1 MNGRRPG
8 MKILA
13 LDLGKSK
20 SVAYTVDTATGECGF
35 KTVRTEPAVLGRLF
49 AEGRP
54 DRLVF
59 EIGPLAGW
67 VHDAARQAGV
77 RQIEVANVAHEAW
90 RWRHT
95 RRKTDRVDAV
105 RLADLSA
112 ARQLP
117 TVHVPQAATRQW
129 RGLIAYR
136 ARLVARRTAVKNRIR
151 AILASVGEPGM
162 PRGAGAWSQEGRAAL
177 AALARPRADVGPED
191 LWRGELALELEALA
205 HLEAQ
210 VAAVETKLDTV
221 AESDE
226 RVARLRTIPG
236 VGPRL
241 AELLVALFD
250 DPHRFRR
257 GKQVASYLGL
267 VPRQFQSGAMDR
279 HGRITRHG
287 NPLARAL
294 LVEVAWLGL
303 RWNGRLRAIY
313 QRVHRGSRARRKVA
327 IVAVARRLAVFAW
340 AMLRDGTTW
349 RPERPTETTAQPRR
363 AGVEAGVL
371 A

>member
-1 MNGRRPG
+1 
-8 MKILA
+8 
-13 LDLGKSK
+13 
-20 SVAYTVDTATGECGF
+20 
-35 KTVRTEPAVLGRLF
+35 
-49 AEGRP
+49 
-54 DRLVF
+54 
-59 EIGPLAGW
+59 
-67 VHDAARQAGV
+67 
-77 RQIEVANVAHEAW
+77 
-90 RWRHT
+90 
-95 RRKTDRVDAV
+95 
-105 RLADLSA
+105 
-112 ARQLP
+112 LP
-117 TVHVPQAATRQW
+117 TVHVPQAAARQW

-162 PRGAGAWSQEGRAAL
+162 PRGAGGWTQEGRAAL
-177 AALARPRADVGPED
+177 AALARPLAEVGPED

-205 HLEAQ
+205 HLESQ
-210 VAAVETKLDTV
+210 VATVEAKLDTV
-221 AESDE
+221 AEADQ

-257 GKQVASYLGL
+257 GKQVGSYLGL

-287 NPLARAL
+287 HPLARAL

-349 RPERPTETTAQPRR
+349 RPERPEETPAQHP
-363 AGVEAGVL
+363 AEAAVL

>member
-1 MNGRRPG
+1 MNGRRPD
-8 MKILA
+8 MRILA

-67 VHDAARQAGV
+67 VHDAASEAGV

-112 ARQLP
+112 AGQLP

-151 AILASVGEPGM
+151 AILASVGETM
-162 PRGAGAWSQEGRAAL
+162 PRGAGGWTHQTL
-177 AALARPRADVGPED
+177 ASLEVLARPLADVGPED
-191 LWRGELALELEALA
+191 LWRGELALELETLA

-210 VAAVETKLDTV
+210 VATVEAKLDTL
-221 AESDE
+221 AEADE

-257 GKQVASYLGL
+257 GKQVGSYLGL

-313 QRVHRGSRARRKVA
+313 ERVHRGSRARRKVA

-349 RPERPTETTAQPRR
+349 RPYRPAETPAHHP
-363 AGVEAGVL
+363 AEAGVL

>member
-1 MNGRRPG
+1 
-8 MKILA
+8 
-13 LDLGKSK
+13 
-20 SVAYTVDTATGECGF
+20 
-35 KTVRTEPAVLGRLF
+35 
-49 AEGRP
+49 
-54 DRLVF
+54 
-59 EIGPLAGW
+59 
-67 VHDAARQAGV
+67 VHDAAREAGV

-112 ARQLP
+112 AGQLP

-151 AILASVGEPGM
+151 AILASVGEPGL
-162 PRGAGAWSQEGRAAL
+162 PRGAGGWTRQAVASL
-177 AALARPRADVGPED
+177 AALARPLAEVGSED

-210 VAAVETKLDTV
+210 VATVEAKLDTL
-221 AESDE
+221 AEAARPRGLSSPRADE

-250 DPHRFRR
+250 DPHRFGSGR
-257 GKQVASYLGL
+257 QVGSYLGL

-303 RWNGRLRAIY
+303 RWNGRPRVAARRVRAIY

-340 AMLRDGTTW
+340 AMLRDGTVW
-349 RPERPTETTAQPRR
+349 RPERPEEKPTQPRR
-363 AGVEAGVL
+363 AGAEAGVL